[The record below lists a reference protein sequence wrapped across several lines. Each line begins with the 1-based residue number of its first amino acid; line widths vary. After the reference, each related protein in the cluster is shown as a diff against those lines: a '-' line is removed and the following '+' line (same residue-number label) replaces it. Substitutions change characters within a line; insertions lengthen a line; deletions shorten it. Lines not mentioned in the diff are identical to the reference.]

1 MKELS
6 KILVPV
12 DGSAGADKALELA
25 VQLAEATGA
34 SLDILHVAYF
44 ASETDSCEISWLPD
58 NVAGSVKAEAELAL
72 TRAKDYLAARVK
84 ANYYQRSGI
93 PATEIV
99 SFADENQDGLIVV
112 GGRGLGAVEGFL
124 LGSVR
129 QEVIERSLVPTLV
142 AK

>member
-12 DGSAGADKALELA
+12 DGSAGSDKAMELA

-44 ASETDSCEISWLPD
+44 ANETDADEMSWLPD
-58 NVAGSVKAEAELAL
+58 NIAGSVKAEAELVLA
-72 TRAKDYLAARVK
+72 RAKNYLTARVK
-84 ANYYQRSGI
+84 AVCYQRSGI

-99 SFADENQDGLIVV
+99 NFANENQDGLIVV
-112 GGRGLGAVEGFL
+112 GGRGLGVVEGFL
-124 LGSVR
+124 LGSVS
-129 QEVIERSLVPTLV
+129 QEVIERSLVPTVV